1 MNSPHPDGT
10 GGAMAAF
17 GPGTHINIK
26 QCLFKENTAN
36 YSGGAI
42 FMQETRGSFENCT
55 FVDNA
60 VQKQWGIT
68 SGGAISYMKDRFF
81 RMTQCFFKKNI
92 ATFYGGACYIQ
103 RSQGSFENCTF
114 EGKV

>member
-1 MNSPHPDGT
+1 MNSSQPDCT

-42 FMQETRGSFENCT
+42 FMQETQGSFENCT
-55 FVDNA
+55 FVDTA
-60 VQKQWGIT
+60 VRKLRGIT
-68 SGGAISYMKDRFF
+68 SGGAISSMKNSSF
-81 RMTQCFFKKNI
+81 RMTQCFFKKNN